1 MATLEEDAYFQELE
15 KALANT
21 APNFSTNQDLLDY
34 VTLEHGCIPS
44 SDVSSPE
51 QVASPEVILGT
62 PDVSSP
68 DSDFDVFMDVPNG
81 SVVSLFPLKDE
92 VSVPPVQSSLKNSS
106 SSQPSRPRK
115 RQASELEAQTITQA
129 EFRQLSGTR
138 ADSLAHLPAEEQKR
152 LKKQQRSVFPTLV
165 ALTTFRM
172 IKNRESA
179 QVSRLRRKLYMEEL
193 ERQVEELS
201 NGTKALKEQVQ
212 KLQTENSELK
222 DENLALDNEIRYLRK
237 YIDERIES
245 KNRSLTSAKAA
256 GVCLLMV
263 LFSFGLF
270 MQPQNPALDLV
281 SRFGCITTV
290 LRTHLCRGTSRTL
303 QSFSL
308 PHAQEVKYLPDTHQQ
323 PSFLNPQ
330 AEKANSDPG
339 KMDVSK
345 ETALIPVPE
354 RGNSEL
360 TKYVSKSLESN
371 AFKRRPQRSYL
382 AEAEQPR
389 RKKSHKIHIS
399 GGSGDVRQHSVVK
412 KHTPDHGAHPNSSEP
427 VNILCAD
434 VKEILTSEDGGIQ
447 NYLLADDKPASPP
460 IISFYVPSA
469 SLGLSDGFSGGEN
482 SLLEI
487 TCRLLHVAVHSP
499 LQLENSSSAY

>member
-34 VTLEHGCIPS
+34 VALEHGCIPS

-152 LKKQQRSVFPTLV
+152 LKKQQR
-165 ALTTFRM
+165 M

-281 SRFGCITTV
+281 SR
-290 LRTHLCRGTSRTL
+290 GTSRTL

-330 AEKANSDPG
+330 AEKANSYPG

>member
-152 LKKQQRSVFPTLV
+152 LKKQQR
-165 ALTTFRM
+165 M

-281 SRFGCITTV
+281 SR
-290 LRTHLCRGTSRTL
+290 GTSRTL

-330 AEKANSDPG
+330 AEKANSYPG